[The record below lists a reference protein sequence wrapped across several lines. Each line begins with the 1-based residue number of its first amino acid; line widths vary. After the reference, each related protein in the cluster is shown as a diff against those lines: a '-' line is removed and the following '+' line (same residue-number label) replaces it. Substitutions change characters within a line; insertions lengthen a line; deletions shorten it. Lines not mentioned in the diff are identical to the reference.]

1 MGMTEVISIFNNRTI
16 AKNASTV
23 LATPLDMRR
32 FGPNDKFYPDLL
44 ASGGGNVAV
53 HYHVGLTH
61 NDTFFE
67 PGTAS
72 NIGIQKSSVGVA
84 SRDLHPVFAPLRS
97 PWMTFKAKELNA
109 SPVAFSFNLIVVKE

>member
-1 MGMTEVISIFNNRTI
+1 MGMTEYIPVFTNRSI
-16 AKNASTV
+16 AKNASTL

-32 FGPNDKFYPDLL
+32 FGPNDKFYPDLS

-53 HYHVGLTH
+53 HYHVGMTPS
-61 NDTFFE
+61 DTFFE

-72 NIGIQKSSVGVA
+72 NIGIQKSSARVA

-97 PWMTFKAKELNA
+97 PWMTFKAHELNA
-109 SPVAFSFNLIVVKE
+109 SPVVFSFNLIVVKE